1 VFASRLNRGEK
12 ALQRGFSEL
21 FKSDVLKNFGR
32 EAPAQYAFR
41 RLAKPVF
48 LTVASSN
55 TVAIDQP
62 PSQIGAAPPQ
72 QSAKPPKQA
81 ASAVDDV
88 PLANR
93 ITAMEWQRRLQ
104 HAVAQVNATLPSDH
118 HVKAHTILPVELF
131 SGDTGRFLMIACD
144 FYGYA
149 FANTLLL
156 PTMPVGAM
164 HFRLPQHPGV
174 TSEEQISDARARVV
188 QLRTRMANEHHRVAA
203 ALERGDVDLLFK
215 PNHHRPNYKQELA
228 GICKSIAI
236 NALGLSAFVTH
247 ESRFSDALG
256 GARV

>member
-1 VFASRLNRGEK
+1 MFANRLNRGEK

-21 FKSDVLKNFGR
+21 FKSDVLKRLGR
-32 EAPAQYAFR
+32 EAPAHYAFR
-41 RLAKPVF
+41 HVAKPVF
-48 LTVASSN
+48 STVAAATIPS
-55 TVAIDQP
+55 TVQAP
-62 PSQIGAAPPQ
+62 TPALPAPPQ
-72 QSAKPPKQA
+72 QHVIQLPP
-81 ASAVDDV
+81 AVPQVEDV

-104 HAVAQVNATLPSDH
+104 HAVAQVNASLPSDH

-144 FYGYA
+144 FYSYA

-156 PTMPVGAM
+156 PAMPAGAT

-174 TSEEQISDARARVV
+174 TSEEQKSDARARVV

-215 PNHHRPNYKQELA
+215 PNLNRPNYKQELA

-256 GARV
+256 SARV